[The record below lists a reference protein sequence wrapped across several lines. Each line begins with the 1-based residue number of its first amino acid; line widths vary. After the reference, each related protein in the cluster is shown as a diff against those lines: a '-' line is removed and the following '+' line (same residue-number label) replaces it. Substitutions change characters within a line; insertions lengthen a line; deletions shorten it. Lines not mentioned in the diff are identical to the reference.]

1 MGCSHSELMSVTK
14 NVVSPSQFLDR
25 HTTESENSSTL
36 TQDQL
41 EKVQVVW
48 KLVGDDKEFLLL
60 VMIR

>member
-1 MGCSHSELMSVTK
+1 MGCSHSELITVTK
-14 NVVSPSQFLDR
+14 NAVSPSQFLDR
-25 HTTESENSSTL
+25 HTTESENSSSL

-48 KLVGDDKEFLLL
+48 KLIGDDKEFLLL